1 MGNRRLTLVGG
12 GGVRGPL
19 FVEAAARRASRL
31 GITEITLFDIDSE
44 KLDLL
49 GRVCRGLAAEHDVS
63 VTTATEAR
71 AALAGADFVVTT
83 VRVGGDRGRVLD
95 ERVAMRNGVLGQET
109 TGAGGFA
116 MAMRSIPAILEYA
129 EILAEVSPDA
139 WLFNFT
145 NPAGLVTQ
153 ALHDAGHH
161 RAVGICD
168 SANAARDAVAAHHGL
183 TPSGLRA
190 EVFGL
195 NHLSWTRAVR
205 TADGTDLLAPLLRD
219 PSFRAATHQRF
230 FPAELAEWIGM
241 WINEYLFYYYFA
253 EQAVERIGAERRTR
267 GEEVLDRNAR
277 LLETLR
283 EIGPGDPARAL
294 AAYRAYEAGRSST
307 YMRYADPGGGSA
319 DGTGGSADGDAAS
332 GGGHGGEDADA
343 RRPEK
348 HVSAAGTGSGEGG
361 YAGVAL
367 DLIEA
372 LVTGT
377 PDHGAVNI
385 PNRGA
390 VAGLADDDVVEV
402 SAVADADGVRPVP
415 IGVIPDAQAQL
426 VQAVKRYE
434 RLAARA
440 IASRS
445 RELAVQALMAHP
457 LVLSYSRA
465 CALIADY
472 LDAHDIEW

>member
-1 MGNRRLTLVGG
+1 VGNRRLTLVGG

-19 FVEAAARRASRL
+19 FVEAAARRAARL
-31 GITEITLFDIDSE
+31 GITEITLFDIDAE

-49 GRVCRGLAAEHDVS
+49 GGICRGLAADHGVR
-63 VTTATEAR
+63 VTAATDAR

-83 VRVGGDRGRVLD
+83 IRVGGDRGRVLD
-95 ERVAMRNGVLGQET
+95 ERVAMRHGVLGQET

-129 EILAEVSPDA
+129 EILAEVSPGA

-183 TPSGLRA
+183 PPGGLRA

-205 TADGTDLLAPLLRD
+205 AADGTDLLAPLLRD
-219 PSFRAATHQRF
+219 PGFRAATHQRF

-253 EQAVERIGAERRTR
+253 EQAVERIGAERQTR

-277 LLETLR
+277 LLDTLR

-294 AAYRAYEAGRSST
+294 TAYRAYEAGRSST

-319 DGTGGSADGDAAS
+319 DDGDTGDDGGRDGEGGGLARRSADQAT
-332 GGGHGGEDADA
+332 
-343 RRPEK
+343 
-348 HVSAAGTGSGEGG
+348 SAEAGPAEGG

-390 VAGLADDDVVEV
+390 VAGLADDGVVEF
-402 SAVADADGVRPVP
+402 SAVADADGVRPAS
-415 IGVIPDAQAQL
+415 IGAIPDAPALL
-426 VQAVKRYE
+426 VQSVKRYE

-440 IASRS
+440 IVSRS
-445 RELAVQALMAHP
+445 RDLAVQALMAHP

-465 CALIADY
+465 LALVADY
-472 LDAHDIEW
+472 LDAHDIAW